1 MLSQAQKKL
10 ILKLHST
17 RGRKKTNLFL
27 CEGERSCLEAVHH
40 TPKAIEFAI
49 LLDGSTIDLGE
60 VPFPIFRLD
69 TKSFTELAAT
79 STPQGILLV
88 IKEPITPDLNG
99 KLVDDYALVL
109 DQITDPG
116 NFGTMVRTAWAAGLK
131 EVWYT
136 KGTTDPYGTKA
147 VRSGMGAHFC
157 IQFRKFESL
166 VEVEQTIS
174 LFGGKLC
181 LCKPLAKTS
190 CFSNAFTFKNNA
202 IVLGNEANGIQY
214 TSDRAQDITIPMPGN
229 SESLNVATAATI
241 IMFEAVRRAQ

>member
-1 MLSQAQKKL
+1 MVSQAQKKL
-10 ILKLHST
+10 ITKLHSA

-40 TPKAIEFAI
+40 MPEEVEFAI
-49 LLDGSTIDLGE
+49 LLENSTIELGE
-60 VPFPIFRLD
+60 VPFPVFKLD
-69 TKSFTELAAT
+69 PKSFNELAAT

-88 IKEPITPDLNG
+88 IKEPATPDLTDE
-99 KLVDDYALVL
+99 LIDDYALVL

-116 NFGTMVRTAWAAGLK
+116 NFGTIVRTAWAAGLK

-157 IQFRKFESL
+157 IRFRKFESL

-174 LFGGKLC
+174 KFGGKLC

-190 CFSNAFTFKNNA
+190 CFSEDFTFKNNA

-214 TSDRAQDITIPMPGN
+214 SSEESQDITIPMPGN

-241 IMFEAVRRAQ
+241 VMFEAVRRAQ